1 MKKLIYLLAVAGLAF
16 TSCDPLEDVNAQID
30 AIPDE
35 PNVGAFEYTLTDE
48 DYATLEL
55 GYGSFDSEDQAK
67 DLIPGLLEDLY
78 PLYGQGSSV
87 VVTYNLYIGAAE
99 GVSDFTQADVYE
111 FTNSDYAT
119 AGSDAFGFY
128 PNVNATSQIP
138 TVLDAQYASP
148 TEGQLVLA
156 KYDQYTETPVVGLA
170 DLVSYDFAG
179 SMEGWTIVEEFG
191 GDDVWT
197 SQSGYV
203 QANGYF
209 GTQIANIEWLVSPS
223 IDLSGESDLKFQISQ
238 AINYAGDLGLIKILV
253 STDYSNDVT
262 TATWDEINLA
272 NSPAG
277 NSNDM
282 ILSEDYDFSAYDG
295 QIINVAFKYES
306 TNSDAARWRIE
317 SMAIKTLGATGDT
330 NSKGEYFMYSGGAW
344 EAVEGVYYL
353 SSADFD
359 SMGEASGQPGQYNN
373 FSSSVS
379 PDNYLP
385 TFLELTFPYAQ
396 EEEELFVIYDYYS
409 SSSGAQIRG
418 NLYTYLGGV
427 WNAHQS
433 TIETSL
439 QFGFDDGEW
448 IPDNTI
454 RYTISTL
461 EFDYIET
468 NYAAEV
474 GFEAPVA
481 SMANYGNF
489 DRRSSNPAYWSDDM
503 LLTVFADLLNNVI
516 DPTAEDEQ
524 KYVMIFDIYDGSNG
538 TEEMALIKIAGEW
551 QLQ

>member
-1 MKKLIYLLAVAGLAF
+1 MKRIIYCLAIFGTIFVGCNPMEDIYDGLD
-16 TSCDPLEDVNAQID
+16 TSADPIIGTDS
-30 AIPDE
+30 
-35 PNVGAFEYTLTDE
+35 YTLTSD
-48 DYATLEL
+48 DYDAL
-55 GYGSFDSEDQAK
+55 GLGFGSFDSEQQAK
-67 DLIPGLLEDLY
+67 DSIPQLLEEMY
-78 PLYGQGSSV
+78 PFWGEGSQV
-87 VVTYNLYIGAAE
+87 LVGYELYIGSAE

-295 QIINVAFKYES
+295 QIINVAFTFHS
-306 TNSDAARWRIE
+306 T
-317 SMAIKTLGATGDT
+317 
-330 NSKGEYFMYSGGAW
+330 YS
-344 EAVEGVYYL
+344 
-353 SSADFD
+353 
-359 SMGEASGQPGQYNN
+359 
-373 FSSSVS
+373 
-379 PDNYLP
+379 
-385 TFLELTFPYAQ
+385 
-396 EEEELFVIYDYYS
+396 I
-409 SSSGAQIRG
+409 
-418 NLYTYLGGV
+418 
-427 WNAHQS
+427 H
-433 TIETSL
+433 
-439 QFGFDDGEW
+439 
-448 IPDNTI
+448 
-454 RYTISTL
+454 
-461 EFDYIET
+461 
-468 NYAAEV
+468 
-474 GFEAPVA
+474 
-481 SMANYGNF
+481 
-489 DRRSSNPAYWSDDM
+489 
-503 LLTVFADLLNNVI
+503 
-516 DPTAEDEQ
+516 
-524 KYVMIFDIYDGSNG
+524 
-538 TEEMALIKIAGEW
+538 
-551 QLQ
+551 

>member
-524 KYVMIFDIYDGSNG
+524 KYVMILDIYAGSNG
-538 TEEMALIKIAGEW
+538 TEEMARIKVTGDM
-551 QLQ
+551 Q

>member
-1 MKKLIYLLAVAGLAF
+1 
-16 TSCDPLEDVNAQID
+16 
-30 AIPDE
+30 
-35 PNVGAFEYTLTDE
+35 
-48 DYATLEL
+48 
-55 GYGSFDSEDQAK
+55 
-67 DLIPGLLEDLY
+67 
-78 PLYGQGSSV
+78 
-87 VVTYNLYIGAAE
+87 
-99 GVSDFTQADVYE
+99 
-111 FTNSDYAT
+111 
-119 AGSDAFGFY
+119 
-128 PNVNATSQIP
+128 
-138 TVLDAQYASP
+138 
-148 TEGQLVLA
+148 
-156 KYDQYTETPVVGLA
+156 
-170 DLVSYDFAG
+170 
-179 SMEGWTIVEEFG
+179 MEGWTIVEEFG

-538 TEEMALIKIAGEW
+538 TEEMALIKVAGEW

>member
-1 MKKLIYLLAVAGLAF
+1 MKKIIYLLAIAGLAF

-99 GVSDFTQADVYE
+99 GVSDFTQAEVYE

-128 PNVNATSQIP
+128 PNVDATSQIP
-138 TVLDAQYASP
+138 TVLDAQYTSP

-170 DLVSYDFAG
+170 DLVSYNFAG
-179 SMEGWTIVEEFG
+179 SMEGWTVAEEFG

-344 EAVEGVYYL
+344 EAVDGVYYL

-379 PDNYLP
+379 PNNYLP

-418 NLYTYLGGV
+418 NLYTYLGGM

-439 QFGFDDGEW
+439 QFGFDNGEW

-454 RYTISTL
+454 RYTISTP
-461 EFDYIET
+461 EFDYIEA
-468 NYAAEV
+468 NYATEV

-489 DRRSSNPAYWSDDM
+489 DRRSSNPAFWSDDM
-503 LLTVFADLLNNVI
+503 LLTVFADLLDNVI
-516 DPTAEDEQ
+516 DPTAEDDQ

-538 TEEMALIKIAGEW
+538 TEEMALIKVAGEW